1 MFMDFKYFDEA
12 VQAFE
17 KQREQAMQA
26 WEEWME
32 FVEDAA
38 KKYQAAY
45 QPKKK

>member
-26 WEEWME
+26 WEQWME
-32 FVEDAA
+32 FVEESA
-38 KKYQAAY
+38 KRFSVVPQ
-45 QPKKK
+45 QKKK